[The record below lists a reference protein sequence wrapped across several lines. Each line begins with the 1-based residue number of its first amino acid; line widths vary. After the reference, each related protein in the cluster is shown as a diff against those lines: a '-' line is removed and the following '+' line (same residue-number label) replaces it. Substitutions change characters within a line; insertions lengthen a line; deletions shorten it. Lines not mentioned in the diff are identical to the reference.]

1 MTIIISTPPLKCR
14 NLPFYCSDHFG
25 RGDEMRKTARAALAV
40 LALGAMVGEPVLA
53 AELVSEQQ
61 GRVGVF
67 GGVRVNLTLGGRT
80 ADGRARAG
88 LALAP
93 TTRGRTA
100 SGATRMRIGEGIQ
113 FGLAERGRAEL
124 TFGGT
129 RVDRLGI
136 APGRQAPNGPR
147 AGVSTLGWVGIGAG
161 VVLVGIIGYGI
172 WLHEALECD
181 PGDDC
186 S

>member
-1 MTIIISTPPLKCR
+1 
-14 NLPFYCSDHFG
+14 
-25 RGDEMRKTARAALAV
+25 MRKVGRAALAV
-40 LALGAMVGEPVLA
+40 LALGGVIGEPVLA
-53 AELVSEQQ
+53 AEISADQQ

-67 GGVRVNLTLGGRT
+67 GGLRVNLTLGRRT
-80 ADGRARAG
+80 SDGRARAG

-93 TTRGRTA
+93 TMRGRTV
-100 SGATRMRIGEGIQ
+100 SGETRLRIGEGVQ
-113 FGLAERGRAEL
+113 FGMAERGRAEL

-129 RVDRLGI
+129 RIDRLGI
-136 APGRQAPNGPR
+136 APNGRAPNGPR

-161 VVLVGIIGYGI
+161 VVLVGMLGYGI